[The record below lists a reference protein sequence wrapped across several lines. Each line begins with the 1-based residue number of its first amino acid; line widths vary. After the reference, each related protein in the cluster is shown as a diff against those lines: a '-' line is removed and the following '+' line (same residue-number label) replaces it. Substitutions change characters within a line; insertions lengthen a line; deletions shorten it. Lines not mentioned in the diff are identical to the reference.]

1 MVTEVNIN
9 LEMNMTILQASFFF
23 GRSHCHFKF
32 TLSKIDRKY
41 KYERVHT
48 GENSQILTVPNKN
61 NYLRVPKFFCMQLV
75 SKVSFFLLGGFVHS
89 LRSCGKFPLS

>member
-61 NYLRVPKFFCMQLV
+61 NYLRVPKFFLYAT
-75 SKVSFFLLGGFVHS
+75 
-89 LRSCGKFPLS
+89 R